1 MRKQGIRRR
10 IFPIAVMLVFLALL
24 MAGCGLFSS
33 ETGSGRCPEGHLLT
47 HVEAELSSCM
57 KEGNLEYWYCETCSR
72 YFADPEGKEPV
83 SEEETKMC
91 EMGHGGL
98 F

>member
-1 MRKQGIRRR
+1 MRKQGIRQR
-10 IFPIAVMLVFLALL
+10 ILPIAVMLVFLALL

-57 KEGNLEYWYCETCSR
+57 KKGNLEYWYCETCSQ

>member
-10 IFPIAVMLVFLALL
+10 ILPIAVMLVFLALL
-24 MAGCGLFSS
+24 MAGCGLSGS
-33 ETGSGRCPEGHLLT
+33 ETKTGRCPEGHVLT

-72 YFADPEGKEPV
+72 YFADPDGKEPV

>member
-1 MRKQGIRRR
+1 MRKQGIRWR
-10 IFPIAVMLVFLALL
+10 ILPIAVMLVFLALL
-24 MAGCGLFSS
+24 MAGCGLSGS
-33 ETGSGRCPEGHLLT
+33 ETNAGRCPEGHVLT
-47 HVEAELSSCM
+47 HVGAELSSCM